1 LKSEVGMRK
10 SEKTKVRKWKVERRK
25 SEVGKDEGEKVESR
39 KAEKTKVRKW
49 EDKHFLPNTE
59 SLIP

>member
-1 LKSEVGMRK
+1 MSEVGGQRLLKSEVGMRK
-10 SEKTKVRKWKVERRK
+10 S
-25 SEVGKDEGEKVESR
+25 
-39 KAEKTKVRKW
+39 EKTKVRKW